1 MSVDN
6 VFEYWTENFV
16 ELFFFFQYDNLFSE
30 AQCICMSHFFY
41 TNWNDLPIMTIHVHV
56 KYDDIIT

>member
-30 AQCICMSHFFY
+30 AQCICMSHFF
-41 TNWNDLPIMTIHVHV
+41 IQIGMICQS
-56 KYDDIIT
+56 